1 MKRCRP
7 HIRWALAFTFALLA
21 STAMT
26 ISAQA
31 DTVTLKANL
40 QPSSEVPPRVSK
52 GHGILDATFDTD
64 IKLLTYTATYA
75 DLSGPVTMA
84 HFHGP
89 APVGQNAKVQVSVEK
104 NALASPMKG
113 QATLTDQQVT
123 DLMAG
128 QGYFNIQTQENPT
141 GEIRGQ
147 VMPSSMSW
155 QSELACWMLQKSMR
169 SETAKPEID
178 VQRTR
183 AHTSRRVWLP
193 RVPRGWRLEDVRDGS
208 M

>member
-1 MKRCRP
+1 MIALRRL
-7 HIRWALAFTFALLA
+7 HRRWIAGLVWSLIASSAAF
-21 STAMT
+21 
-26 ISAQA
+26 A
-31 DTVTLKANL
+31 DTVALKANL

-64 IKLLTYTATYA
+64 TKILTWTTTYA

-89 APVGQNAKVQVSVEK
+89 APVGENAKVQVPIDK
-104 NALASPMKG
+104 RALASPMKG

-128 QGYFNIQTQENPT
+128 QWYFNIHTQENPT

-147 VMPSSMSW
+147 VMP
-155 QSELACWMLQKSMR
+155 AN
-169 SETAKPEID
+169 
-178 VQRTR
+178 
-183 AHTSRRVWLP
+183 
-193 RVPRGWRLEDVRDGS
+193 
-208 M
+208 

>member
-1 MKRCRP
+1 MIALRRL
-7 HIRWALAFTFALLA
+7 HRRWIAGLVWSLIASSAAF
-21 STAMT
+21 
-26 ISAQA
+26 A
-31 DTVTLKANL
+31 DTVALKANL

-64 IKLLTYTATYA
+64 TKVLTWTTTYA

-89 APVGQNAKVQVSVEK
+89 APVGENAKVQVPIDK
-104 NALASPMKG
+104 RALASPMKG

-128 QGYFNIQTQENPT
+128 QWYFNIHTQENPT

-147 VMPSSMSW
+147 VMP
-155 QSELACWMLQKSMR
+155 AN
-169 SETAKPEID
+169 
-178 VQRTR
+178 
-183 AHTSRRVWLP
+183 
-193 RVPRGWRLEDVRDGS
+193 
-208 M
+208 